1 MGCLKRAAQK
11 YGSTVTEVSASGTT
25 TVHAVCGAKNQ
36 AGSDVLVKCMQC
48 SALYDQ
54 DENAAVNIAM
64 VAFPADPG
72 EASAA

>member
-1 MGCLKRAAQK
+1 AAQK

-36 AGSDVLVKCMQC
+36 AGSDVLVKCRQC

-64 VAFPADPG
+64 AAFSADP
-72 EASAA
+72 EVSAA